1 MVTTHKHETA
11 PETKGATIGWWAP
24 AYDAV
29 SWLMS
34 FGQAPAI
41 RRKTLAVA
49 KLQPGE
55 RVLDVGCGP
64 GSLSLPAAGKVGA
77 AGSVAGIDASPEMIA
92 VARGKARKKNL
103 DVDFRVAPVEALPFA
118 DGEFD
123 AVLSSLMLHHLPG
136 DVRDAGFSEI
146 LRVLKP
152 GGRFVAVDLRGGH
165 SALNTMMGFFG
176 HRMPTDYADTLK
188 AEMSAAG
195 FDTIQEA
202 KSKYGS
208 LVFIRARKPN
218 LTEEPNG

>member
-1 MVTTHKHETA
+1 MVITHKHESA
-11 PETKGATIGWWAP
+11 PETKGATIRWWAP

-64 GSLSLPAAGKVGA
+64 GSLSIPAAEKVGP

-92 VARGKARKKNL
+92 VARGKARKKGL
-103 DVDFRVAPVEALPFA
+103 DLDFRVAPVEALPFA

-123 AVLSSLMLHHLPG
+123 VVLSSFMLHHLPE
-136 DVRDAGFSEI
+136 DVREAGFAEVY
-146 LRVLKP
+146 RALKP

-176 HRMPTDYADTLK
+176 HRMPSDYADDLK
-188 AEMSAAG
+188 EKMTTARFEPV
-195 FDTIQEA
+195 QEA
-202 KSKYGS
+202 KTKFGH
-208 LVFIRARKPN
+208 LAFIRARKP
-218 LTEEPNG
+218 E